1 MNWWIKSINYCKTDG
16 WKIMYPIFKE
26 LDCTA
31 IQKTETVLTE
41 MEWDT
46 VQQLTILL
54 QQDKLTATVLIG
66 DWSKLR

>member
-1 MNWWIKSINYCKTDG
+1 
-16 WKIMYPIFKE
+16 MYPIFKE

-41 MEWDT
+41 MELDT

-66 DWSKLR
+66 D